1 MHAHTPPVFLS
12 GTHTHTWH
20 QISFTNFKHRPPY
33 ACTVCGKGLFSA
45 QPGVLWQVLRGG
57 RRVNIGGWMRQSA
70 AFTYR
75 WGEESDLA
83 SFHGSLHLQKLD
95 WKQYSERCG
104 ISRCV
109 WVCVSVFK
117 SKSQLSRGRRLQK
130 APRDSIISNSKSTS
144 IYPSKSIK
152 ISRDVL
158 SHQSKSKWEIL
169 FLASRLTYEGHKLT
183 LISFIFWIVGI

>member
-1 MHAHTPPVFLS
+1 MTTLTKFSLSWWSESSSEPSTEDYLCLNAALIFELNLCMHTCTHTLQWATCFSLS
-12 GTHTHTWH
+12 HTHTHTWH
-20 QISFTNFKHRPPY
+20 QISFTNFKHRPSY

-45 QPGVLWQVLRGG
+45 QPWVLWQVLRGG

-117 SKSQLSRGRRLQK
+117 SKS
-130 APRDSIISNSKSTS
+130 
-144 IYPSKSIK
+144 
-152 ISRDVL
+152 
-158 SHQSKSKWEIL
+158 
-169 FLASRLTYEGHKLT
+169 
-183 LISFIFWIVGI
+183 